1 MKPPFFLTDSDE
13 LLSYLQDFASV
24 SVPDAQIVST
34 VSEILA
40 DLKQNGDKALLERT
54 RLYDEVSLAPEDI
67 PVTASDLEKAESS
80 LSSEERSSIEEAIG
94 NVRFFHEKSIPSDWA
109 ARNDHGGEVGEKYF
123 PIRRVGIYVPGGN
136 VPLVSTVIMTVTL
149 AKVAGVPEIAVVT
162 PPGPGGEVALPLL
175 GALKML
181 GVTEVYRVGGA
192 QAIGALAHGTDS
204 IPAVDKIFGPGNA
217 YVNEAKRQAFG
228 IVGIDLLPGPSE
240 VMVVADETANP
251 IYVAAAL
258 LAQAEHGSGKEK
270 VYLLFTKEELHGEV
284 MAQLEAQVQ
293 TLSHRES
300 IENVLSKG
308 FLSIFL
314 PDLNRL
320 AQVASFIAP
329 EHLELQVGEENLAL
343 LSRKITTAGAFL
355 LGHRTATSVGDFA
368 AGPSHVLPTGRSSR
382 FSSGL
387 KLSDFLRRTSFI
399 QYDAAAAKKALP
411 VVSAFS
417 RMEKLDAHGRA
428 LELRVDDEG

>member
-1 MKPPFFLTDSDE
+1 MNPPSFLTDSDE

-24 SVPDAQIVST
+24 SVPDAQIVAT

-54 RLYDEVSLAPEDI
+54 MLYDEVSLSPEDI
-67 PVTASDLEKAESS
+67 SVAASDLEKAESS
-80 LSSEERSSIEEAIG
+80 LSSEERSSIEEAIE

-123 PIRRVGIYVPGGN
+123 PIRRVGIYVPGGS

-175 GALKML
+175 GALNML

-228 IVGIDLLPGPSE
+228 LVGIDLLPGPSE
-240 VMVVADETANP
+240 VMVVADETASP

-293 TLSHRES
+293 ALSHRES

-314 PDLNRL
+314 PDL
-320 AQVASFIAP
+320 
-329 EHLELQVGEENLAL
+329 
-343 LSRKITTAGAFL
+343 
-355 LGHRTATSVGDFA
+355 
-368 AGPSHVLPTGRSSR
+368 
-382 FSSGL
+382 
-387 KLSDFLRRTSFI
+387 
-399 QYDAAAAKKALP
+399 
-411 VVSAFS
+411 
-417 RMEKLDAHGRA
+417 
-428 LELRVDDEG
+428 